1 MATGSPSP
9 QLDRFQFQP
18 LAQSTVPQHDAVH
31 VTLRGF
37 ATRSKRVA
45 EQLKLFAE
53 QLGWRPYFE
62 FDGKWYSVH
71 VHGPTGADV
80 LLAAKEVGKSL
91 GVQVWFWTS
100 LVYDPRRPDGGAGST
115 TAEQVVA
122 SAEA

>member
-9 QLDRFQFQP
+9 RP
-18 LAQSTVPQHDAVH
+18 NAIH
-31 VTLRGF
+31 VTPRGF
-37 ATRSKRVA
+37 ATRSKWVA
-45 EQLKLFAE
+45 EQLKLYAE
-53 QLGWRPYFE
+53 ELGWRPRFS

-71 VHGPTGADV
+71 VYGPTGADA
-80 LLAAKEVGKSL
+80 LLVAKEVGESL